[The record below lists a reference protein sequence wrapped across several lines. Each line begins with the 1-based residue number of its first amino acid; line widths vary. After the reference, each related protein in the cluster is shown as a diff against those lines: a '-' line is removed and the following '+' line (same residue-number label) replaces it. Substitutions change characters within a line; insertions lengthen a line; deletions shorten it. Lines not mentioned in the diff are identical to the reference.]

1 MKNKKDNIEINSSNF
16 IKIKHYISIP
26 NENNK
31 YYVTNNSNYAKTEFD
46 LETRYIN
53 VNTIVE
59 ISYPRY
65 IYLYGMKYNSSDI
78 HHKYINAF
86 QIKLS
91 NNSNYILP
99 SEEFNNVKS
108 ILDEK

>member
-1 MKNKKDNIEINSSNF
+1 MKNKKDSIEINNSNF

-26 NENNK
+26 TENNK
-31 YYVTNNSNYAKTEFD
+31 YYVTNNSNYANTEFD

-53 VNTIVE
+53 VNAIVE

-65 IYLYGMKYNSSDI
+65 IYLYGMKSDSSDV
-78 HHKYINAF
+78 HYKYINAF

-91 NNSNYILP
+91 NDSTYMLP

>member
-1 MKNKKDNIEINSSNF
+1 MKNKKDSIEINNSNF
-16 IKIKHYISIP
+16 IKIKHYILIP
-26 NENNK
+26 NTNNK
-31 YYVTNNSNYAKTEFD
+31 YYITKSSTYAKPEFD

-53 VNTIVE
+53 INAIVE

-65 IYLYGMKYNSSDI
+65 IYLYGMKSDSSDV
-78 HHKYINAF
+78 HYKYINAF

-91 NNSNYILP
+91 NDSTYILP
-99 SEEFNNVKS
+99 IEEFNNVKS